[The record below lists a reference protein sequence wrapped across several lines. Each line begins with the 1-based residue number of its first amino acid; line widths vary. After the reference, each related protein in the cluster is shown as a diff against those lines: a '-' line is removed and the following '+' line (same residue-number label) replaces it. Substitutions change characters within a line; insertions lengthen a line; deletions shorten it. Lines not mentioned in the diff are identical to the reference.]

1 MPDLTEKILP
11 QLRALRLKGLDL
23 GSEVVHPFYQGA
35 SILNIPTSISLLLD
49 APPLRAESLLQPI
62 LDPLGSGIRRIL
74 LVLVD
79 ALALHRLQRWM
90 ADGTAPIWKSL
101 CEAGILAPLTSV
113 VPSTTST
120 CLPTLWTGL
129 SPAEHGMVGYELWLK
144 EYGVVANMIK
154 HTPFTVKEHPAAW
167 RGRDSTPRRPFP
179 TRPWAPTLKPRES
192 KPTPTS
198 LIVSA
203 TLGCRA
209 CS

>member
-1 MPDLTEKILP
+1 M
-11 QLRALRLKGLDL
+11 
-23 GSEVVHPFYQGA
+23 
-35 SILNIPTSISLLLD
+35 D

-90 ADGTAPIWKSL
+90 ADGTAPIWNSL
-101 CEAGILAPLTSV
+101 SETGILAPLTSV

-154 HTPFTVKEHPAAW
+154 HTPFTVE
-167 RGRDSTPRRPFP
+167 G
-179 TRPWAPTLKPRES
+179 APG
-192 KPTPTS
+192 S
-198 LIVSA
+198 LERA
-203 TLGCRA
+203 GFNPEKALPDQTLGA
-209 CS
+209 HLEAQGILPYQLLFHALLYT